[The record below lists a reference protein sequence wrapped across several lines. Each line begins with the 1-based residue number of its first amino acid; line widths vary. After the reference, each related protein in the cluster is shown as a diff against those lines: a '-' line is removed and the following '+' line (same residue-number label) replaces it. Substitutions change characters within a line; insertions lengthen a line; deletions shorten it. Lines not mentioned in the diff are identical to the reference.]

1 MAKFAKLIEL
11 ENDEQV
17 LLTVSHNEDND
28 NYEVFI
34 TTDFEECVAEIKLG
48 FDSKEKA
55 IKVLETYSQEEA
67 VKFRSEIVAMLS

>member
-11 ENDEQV
+11 DNDEQV
-17 LLTVSHNEDND
+17 LLTVNHNDDED

-34 TTDFEECVAEIKLG
+34 RTDFEGWVAQIKLG
-48 FDSKEKA
+48 FDTKEKA

-67 VKFRSEIVAMLS
+67 LKFRSKIAAMLS